1 MTKTAGLQKMVYE
14 ITLCLLFAHTV
25 CQFVFSRNSVSRAM
39 EFDSSE
45 SDRSESFLRSK
56 EELELELKKAK
67 LEAQVAELKL
77 ESLEL
82 DRQLR
87 QRRKNKTR
95 KLDDQVSPA
104 LDKSIAE
111 PRNCNQTNR
120 TETVKSELLS
130 TMESTTSTS
139 QFTQGVAL
147 ELDAVAEFPPME
159 CHQRPTKSNRGPN
172 QAAATIGIRKPK
184 SNLALQENAKVDRIA
199 VCGGPSVARSAG
211 PYMETEVRRCKE
223 QSEDARIKSRF
234 SCIPSWLISAIGHT
248 IVLLMFA
255 LLVMPLPLKSNDISI
270 VGQIDTN
277 PNEEFEEV
285 VFEVKP
291 LREIKELEIEL
302 DEFEDMRL
310 IEPGELAGFSNAAEG
325 SNVSLA
331 ANISSALEIGSWL
344 EADRFDLGEVGSGQE
359 GVQFFGAKARGN
371 SFAFVV
377 DRSASMGRNE
387 KWKAAL
393 QELMTVVTRM
403 EPKQLFFVIFF
414 AGDPYPMFN
423 QENPEC
429 HPVRATKSNIEKLE
443 GWLQKVEMAPPRLP
457 SNVDVALRQVLEMR
471 PDAVFL
477 LTDGEVSQKTE
488 RFLSKFNAMSDDPI
502 LGPTRPTTVH
512 TIGFSKQGEELL
524 KKIAQNNG
532 GTYTFHE
539 LPKAPGRPRR
549 RL

>member
-1 MTKTAGLQKMVYE
+1 
-14 ITLCLLFAHTV
+14 
-25 CQFVFSRNSVSRAM
+25 M

-56 EELELELKKAK
+56 EELELELKKAN

-95 KLDDQVSPA
+95 KLDDQAPPA

-111 PRNCNQTNR
+111 PCTRDQTNR
-120 TETVKSELLS
+120 TETVKSELFS
-130 TMESTTSTS
+130 TMESTTSTN
-139 QFTQGVAL
+139 QFTQGVVL
-147 ELDAVAEFPPME
+147 ELDAVAEFPLME

-172 QAAATIGIRKPK
+172 QAAAIIGTRKPK
-184 SNLALQENAKVDRIA
+184 SNLALQENAKVDCIVAR
-199 VCGGPSVARSAG
+199 GGPSVARSAG
-211 PYMETEVRRCKE
+211 PCMETEVRRCKG
-223 QSEDARIKSRF
+223 QSEDASVKTRF
-234 SCIPSWLISAIGHT
+234 SYMPSWLISAIGHT
-248 IVLLMFA
+248 IILLMFA

-277 PNEEFEEV
+277 PNEEIEEV
-285 VFEVKP
+285 DFEVKP
-291 LREIKELEIEL
+291 LREIKEFKTEL

-310 IEPGELAGFSNAAEG
+310 VEPGELASLSSAAEG

-331 ANISSALEIGSWL
+331 ADVSSALEIGSWL
-344 EADRFDLGEVGSGQE
+344 DADRFDLGEVGKGQE
-359 GVQFFGAKARGN
+359 GVQFFGAKAGGN

-393 QELMTVVTRM
+393 HELITVVTRM
-403 EPKQLFFVIFF
+403 EPKQSFFVIFF

-423 QENPEC
+423 QENPERR
-429 HPVRATKSNIEKLE
+429 PLRATKSNIEKLE
-443 GWLQKVEMAPPRLP
+443 RWLQKVEMAPPRLS

-477 LTDGEVSQKTE
+477 LTDGEVSRKTE
-488 RFLSKFNAMSDDPI
+488 TFLSKFNAMSDDPI

-532 GTYTFHE
+532 GTYTFRE
-539 LPKAPGRPRR
+539 LPKAPERPRR
-549 RL
+549 RS